1 MQEDAMQENK
11 LNRDKSGSSQNA
23 TPAPPPPPPAKAQKY
38 LRRVLLCLSSILLS
52 LLLLEGLM
60 QLLPVPSVEI
70 LQHDPV
76 TYDQPVAKYAPPHS
90 EYTYSRDW
98 NFSLVNKGWINNAGF
113 LHDQD
118 YDSNGSAPIFAVMG
132 DSFVASIHFPFEET
146 LMKRLSEEAKNAGG
160 NIYSF
165 CMTGAPASQYLIW
178 AKHAQDNYNVQ
189 SAIFVFSADDI
200 HDSLLKHGR
209 LARYH
214 QFAEGENGE
223 LYLHLAREYKGISP
237 LRTILH
243 KSALYRYLQYNV
255 NLFELWN
262 LIAKKRSTPKLNPDA
277 SEGEER
283 VRNMERTV
291 DAFLQMAP
299 TYSGLPPEN
308 ILFVVDANRGK
319 LFKGLKQ
326 TKNRQALEDCLASI
340 RPYFISKAREQG
352 FEMIDMEPIF
362 IEDYQKHGRNFEE
375 PTDWHWNGYG
385 HQVASE
391 AIQKSGVFQRFL
403 LSASNTESESAQE
416 ESSSAVEELPDE

>member
-11 LNRDKSGSSQNA
+11 SRSSQNA
-23 TPAPPPPPPAKAQKY
+23 TPVPSPRKLKKY
-38 LRRVLLCLSSILLS
+38 LRRVFVCFSFIFLA
-52 LLLLEGLM
+52 LLLLEILM
-60 QLLPVPSVEI
+60 QFLPVPSVEV

-76 TYDQPVAKYAPPHS
+76 TLKQPVAKYAPPHS

-118 YDSNGSAPIFAVMG
+118 YDSNGSAPIFAVIG
-132 DSFVASIHFPFEET
+132 DSFVASVHFPFAET
-146 LMKRLSEEAKNAGG
+146 LMKRLSGEAKNAGG
-160 NIYSF
+160 DVYSF
-165 CMTGAPASQYLIW
+165 SMNGAPASQYLIW
-178 AKHAQDNYNVQ
+178 AKHAQGNYNVQ
-189 SAIFVFSADDI
+189 SATFVFSADDI
-200 HDSLLKHGR
+200 YDSFLKHGR

-223 LYLHLAREYKGISP
+223 LHLHLAREYKGISP
-237 LRTILH
+237 FRTILH

-262 LIAKKRSTPKLNPDA
+262 LIWKRRSIPKLNPDA
-277 SEGEER
+277 AEEEER

-291 DAFLQMAP
+291 DTFLNMVP
-299 TYSGLPPEN
+299 TYSGLSPEN

-326 TKNRQALEDCLASI
+326 KKGRRALEDCFASI

-352 FEMIDMEPIF
+352 FETIDMEPIF
-362 IEDYQKHGRNFEE
+362 KEDYKKHGKNFEE

-385 HQVASE
+385 HQVAYE
-391 AIQKSGVFQRFL
+391 AIQKSDVFRRFL
-403 LSASNTESESAQE
+403 SFRKTESGSARE
-416 ESSSAVEELPDE
+416 ESPSTVEELPNE

>member
-1 MQEDAMQENK
+1 MQEN
-11 LNRDKSGSSQNA
+11 KSGSSQNA
-23 TPAPPPPPPAKAQKY
+23 TPAPSPRKLKKHF
-38 LRRVLLCLSSILLS
+38 RRVLVCLSLIFLA
-52 LLLLEGLM
+52 LLLLEVLM
-60 QLLPVPSVEI
+60 QFLPIQSVEV
-70 LQHDPV
+70 LQQDPV
-76 TYDQPVAKYAPPHS
+76 TLKQPVAKYAPPHS

-118 YDSNGSAPIFAVMG
+118 YDSNGSAPIFAVIG
-132 DSFVASIHFPFEET
+132 DSFVASVHFPFEET
-146 LMKRLSEEAKNAGG
+146 LMKRLSGEAKNAGG

-165 CMTGAPASQYLIW
+165 SMNGAPASQYLIW

-189 SAIFVFSADDI
+189 SATFVFSADDI
-200 HDSLLKHGR
+200 YDSLLKHGR

-214 QFAEGENGE
+214 QFAEGRNGE
-223 LYLHLAREYKGISP
+223 LYLHLAREYKGIS
-237 LRTILH
+237 LFRAILH

-262 LIAKKRSTPKLNPDA
+262 LIAKRRNTPKLNPDA
-277 SEGEER
+277 SEEEGR

-299 TYSGLPPEN
+299 TCSELPPEN

-326 TKNRQALEDCLASI
+326 TKGRRALEDCFASI

-352 FEMIDMEPIF
+352 FETIDMEPIF
-362 IEDYQKHGRNFEE
+362 KEDYKKHGKNFEE

-391 AIQKSGVFQRFL
+391 AIRKSGVFQRFL

-416 ESSSAVEELPDE
+416 ESSSAGEELPDE

>member
-11 LNRDKSGSSQNA
+11 SGSSQNA
-23 TPAPPPPPPAKAQKY
+23 APTPFSAKTQKY
-38 LRRVLLCLSSILLS
+38 LRRVLVCFSLIFLA
-52 LLLLEGLM
+52 LLLLEILM
-60 QLLPVPSVEI
+60 QFLPVPSVEV

-118 YDSNGSAPIFAVMG
+118 YDSNSLAPIFAVIG
-132 DSFVASIHFPFEET
+132 DSFVASVHFPFAET
-146 LMKRLSEEAKNAGG
+146 LMKRLSGKAKNTGG

-165 CMTGAPASQYLIW
+165 SMNGAPASQYLIW

-189 SAIFVFSADDI
+189 SATFVFSADDI
-200 HDSLLKHGR
+200 YDSLLKHGR

-223 LYLHLAREYKGISP
+223 LHLHLAREYKGISP
-237 LRTILH
+237 FRTILH

-262 LIAKKRSTPKLNPDA
+262 LIAKRRSIPKLKPDA
-277 SEGEER
+277 SEEEER

-299 TYSGLPPEN
+299 IYSGLPPEN

-326 TKNRQALEDCLASI
+326 TEGRRALEDCFASI

-352 FEMIDMEPIF
+352 FETIDMETIF
-362 IEDYQKHGRNFEE
+362 KEDYKKHGKNFEE
-375 PTDWHWNGYG
+375 PTDWHRNGYG
-385 HQVASE
+385 HQVAYE
-391 AIQKSGVFQRFL
+391 AIQKSDVFQHFL
-403 LSASNTESESAQE
+403 SSSKTESGSARE
-416 ESSSAVEELPDE
+416 ESPSTVEELSNE